1 MRERALPCAKQ
12 FPTTD
17 IATLPLG
24 FQKWKASLSKD
35 PHYYKIFD
43 IQDTDLWNACSSI
56 HTLALRPS
64 YASRG
69 ASTEKHLRPIIDAAD
84 RSTGALGSLT
94 SSDVERLQKHGSCTH
109 NKIVVL
115 LLEPTKHSEKSIHE
129 IGSLLR
135 SASKGILEEHN
146 TAIINCRALIPNASY
161 NESYV
166 DSSK

>member
-17 IATLPLG
+17 MATLPLG

-35 PHYYKIFD
+35 PYYYKIFD

-94 SSDVERLQKHGSCTH
+94 SSDVEKLQKHGSCTH

-135 SASKGILEEHN
+135 SASKGILDEHN